1 LTRNG
6 VGKFLLI
13 DDDILLRANLV
24 RNELDWRDVGQHKV
38 DAVSRK
44 IRMINPAA
52 ECTVR
57 RVRISGQECAEGVDE
72 VLTAIAECDV
82 IIDATANPL
91 VFNLLSYVAKS
102 NCKSMVWLEVFEGG
116 IGGLVARSRANIDP
130 SPQTIRA
137 GIYSWCAAQDQPW
150 PWTKAGDYA
159 GVDTEGRVFV
169 ADDADVSVIAAHAT
183 RMATDIL
190 VDPTGPNFPSSVYM
204 IGLRQG
210 WIFEQPFETF
220 PIDIKPTEIEPVAV
234 ANEEM
239 VKAGKDLIQSILEK
253 SDA

>member
-1 LTRNG
+1 
-6 VGKFLLI
+6 
-13 DDDILLRANLV
+13 
-24 RNELDWRDVGQHKV
+24 
-38 DAVSRK
+38 
-44 IRMINPAA
+44 
-52 ECTVR
+52 
-57 RVRISGQECAEGVDE
+57 
-72 VLTAIAECDV
+72 
-82 IIDATANPL
+82 
-91 VFNLLSYVAKS
+91 
-102 NCKSMVWLEVFEGG
+102 
-116 IGGLVARSRANIDP
+116 
-130 SPQTIRA
+130 
-137 GIYSWCAAQDQPW
+137 
-150 PWTKAGDYA
+150 
-159 GVDTEGRVFV
+159 V